1 MAGFGD
7 MPDPQIDGLY
17 GTGQAVQPGAVWQH
31 VTRVTAADKPNRPV
45 DNQPP
50 ASPND
55 HQTKALQVANSC
67 QPVTP
72 LPLVSVES
80 LIGVKIVS
88 FQGSSLIHKALALQ
102 IYAMK
107 STFC

>member
-1 MAGFGD
+1 

-55 HQTKALQVANSC
+55 HQTKALQVANPI

-72 LPLVSVES
+72 SLVSVES

-107 STFC
+107 STLC